1 MSDEKSKDDEK
12 KKPASWETKD
22 KDLQES
28 RELSLKERK
37 KQEK

>member
-1 MSDEKSKDDEK
+1 MSDEKSKNDEK
-12 KKPASWETKD
+12 KSSSWETKD
-22 KDLQES
+22 KDLRES